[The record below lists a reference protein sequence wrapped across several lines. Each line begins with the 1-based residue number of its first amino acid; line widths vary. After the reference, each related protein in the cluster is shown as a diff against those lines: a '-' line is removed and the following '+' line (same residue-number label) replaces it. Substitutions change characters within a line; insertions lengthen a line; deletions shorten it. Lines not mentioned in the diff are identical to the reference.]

1 MIIYIIN
8 LIIFLTLIVIGSVGM
23 ARMLL
28 RTDGEMPPL
37 KTQALFGILGL
48 VVVLYTN
55 YFRNYVDYGEKSK
68 NHIITHKTQQVNKT
82 TKGAIRTMKALII
95 EPKDIKTLHKRLEL
109 EKFKIQERG
118 LDQVE
123 QIHRQFNY
131 IIRTWFEEQ
140 GL

>member
-1 MIIYIIN
+1 
-8 LIIFLTLIVIGSVGM
+8 
-23 ARMLL
+23 
-28 RTDGEMPPL
+28 
-37 KTQALFGILGL
+37 
-48 VVVLYTN
+48 
-55 YFRNYVDYGEKSK
+55 
-68 NHIITHKTQQVNKT
+68 
-82 TKGAIRTMKALII
+82 MKALII
-95 EPKDIKTLHKRLEL
+95 QEKDIQTLHQRLEL